1 MSSIFDSIN
10 SWNYRPFRRMGVTIC
25 EELRIGKLVSSII
38 KRINPKKALE
48 IGCGNCLVT
57 LSVEKETKL
66 PSLISIEVWKDEIT
80 DKEVKDY
87 LRGEDYNLVENLFPL
102 PFKEKSFD
110 LAYSVLYF
118 YNKIRKER
126 NYLANEISKVIKDN
140 GYFILIEP
148 EIVRNMRKDFFNAG
162 FSEVEYHVDQ
172 GIFFSLMKKV
182 DNQKSTGIT

>member
-1 MSSIFDSIN
+1 
-10 SWNYRPFRRMGVTIC
+10 MGATIC

-38 KRINPKKALE
+38 KRINPKKVLE

-66 PSLISIEVWKDEIT
+66 PSLISIEVWNEEIT

-87 LRGEDYNLVENLFPL
+87 LIDEDYNLVENLFPL

-126 NYLANEISKVIKDN
+126 SDLANEVKQSNKGY
-140 GYFILIEP
+140 GYFILIEL

-162 FSEVEYHVDQ
+162 LSEVEYHVDQ

-182 DNQKSTGIT
+182 DTNIQRSIT